1 LIRIPIPTRT
11 KTYDVLIEQG
21 VLRSAAS
28 HIRTTLPKA
37 RHFVVVTSEPIRR
50 HWAQPLLDSFASD
63 PAFAAGDARVDVIEM
78 PDGERRKNLSTIE
91 NLSDQ
96 LLKLKADR
104 NTVLIALGGGVV
116 GDVTGFLAGI
126 YMRGIRFVQVPTTF
140 LSQVDSSVGGKTGV
154 NLKGGKNLVGVF
166 KQPELVLAD
175 PNVLT
180 TLPGREFR
188 SGLYESLKAGVIRN
202 PAIFDFMEQNREQVL
217 AKDTSALEWLIAE
230 SVRVKAD
237 VVGEDEEEHGVRK
250 ILNFGHTIGHALEAE
265 TGYKYFLHG
274 EAVAW
279 GMIAASNISA
289 AMQRLSPHA
298 AQRILRLTLAYAPL
312 PPVEV
317 RPKAIF
323 RRLASDKKTLDGQ
336 VHFILPRNIG
346 EVEIATDVSERAVLH
361 AVEELRTLSRE
372 PVRAAEPIGADPR

>member
-1 LIRIPIPTRT
+1 LIRIQIPTRT

-21 VLRSAAS
+21 ILRSAAS
-28 HIRTTLPKA
+28 HIRATLPKA
-37 RHFVVVTSEPIRR
+37 RHFVVVTSDPIRR
-50 HWAQPLLDSFASD
+50 HWGLPLLDSFTSD
-63 PAFAAGDARVDVIEM
+63 PAFISGAARVDVIEM

-91 NLSDQ
+91 DLSEQ
-96 LLKLKADR
+96 LVKLKADR

-126 YMRGIRFVQVPTTF
+126 YMRGIRFVQIPTTF

-175 PNVLT
+175 PHVLT
-180 TLPGREFR
+180 SLPDREFR
-188 SGLYESLKAGVIRN
+188 SGLYESLKAGIIRN
-202 PAIFDFMEQNREQVL
+202 PLIFDFMEQNREQVL
-217 AKDTSALEWLIAE
+217 AKDPSTLEWLIAE

-237 VVGEDEEEHGVRK
+237 VVAEDEEELGVRK

-265 TGYKYFLHG
+265 TKYKYFLHG

-279 GMIAASNISA
+279 GMVAAASISA
-289 AMQRLSPHA
+289 AMQRLSPAA
-298 AQRILRLTLAYAPL
+298 AQRIIRLTLAYAQL
-312 PPVEV
+312 PPVEC

-336 VHFILPRNIG
+336 VHFILARDIG
-346 EVEIATDVSERAVLH
+346 QVEIATDVSERAVLH
-361 AVEELRTLSRE
+361 AVEQLRTLSHE
-372 PVRAAEPIGADPR
+372 PAQATVGANLQ

>member
-1 LIRIPIPTRT
+1 
-11 KTYDVLIEQG
+11 
-21 VLRSAAS
+21 
-28 HIRTTLPKA
+28 
-37 RHFVVVTSEPIRR
+37 
-50 HWAQPLLDSFASD
+50 
-63 PAFAAGDARVDVIEM
+63 VDVIEM

-91 NLSDQ
+91 NLSEQ
-96 LLKLKADR
+96 LVKLKADR

-175 PNVLT
+175 PHVLT
-180 TLPGREFR
+180 TLPDREFR

-202 PAIFDFMEQNREQVL
+202 PAIFEFMEKNRAQVL
-217 AKDTSALEWLIAE
+217 AKDPSALEWLIAE
-230 SVRVKAD
+230 SVRVKAN

-265 TGYKYFLHG
+265 TKYKYFLHG

-279 GMIAASNISA
+279 GMIAAASISA
-289 AMQRLSPHA
+289 AMQRLSPA
-298 AQRILRLTLAYAPL
+298 AEQRITSLTRAYAPL
-312 PPVEV
+312 PPVEC

-336 VHFILPRNIG
+336 VHFILPREIG
-346 EVEIATDVSERAVLH
+346 SVEIATDVSERAVLL
-361 AVEELRTLSRE
+361 AVEQLRTLSHG
-372 PVRAAEPIGADPR
+372 PADAIAGGEAR

>member
-1 LIRIPIPTRT
+1 MIRIQIPTRT

-21 VLRSAAS
+21 ILPSAGS
-28 HIRTTLPKA
+28 HIRETLPKA

-50 HWAQPLLDSFASD
+50 HWGQPLLDSFAADS
-63 PAFAAGDARVDVIEM
+63 ARVDVIEM

-91 NLSDQ
+91 DLSEQ
-96 LLKLKADR
+96 LVKLKADR

-175 PNVLT
+175 PHVLT
-180 TLPGREFR
+180 TLPDREFR

-202 PAIFDFMEQNREQVL
+202 PAIFEFMEKNRAQVL
-217 AKDTSALEWLIAE
+217 AKDASALEWLIAE
-230 SVRVKAD
+230 SVRVKAN

-265 TGYKYFLHG
+265 TKYKYFLHG

-279 GMIAASNISA
+279 GMIAAASIAA
-289 AMQRLSPHA
+289 AMQRLSPAA
-298 AQRILRLTLAYAPL
+298 AQRITTLTRAYAPL
-312 PPVEV
+312 PAVDV

-336 VHFILPRNIG
+336 VHFILPREIG
-346 EVEIATDVSERAVLH
+346 SVEIATDVSERAVLL
-361 AVEELRTLSRE
+361 AVEQLRTLSQG
-372 PVRAAEPIGADPR
+372 PAGAIAGAESR